1 MPLVTSLLAHRASA
15 PEGASAPT
23 PESQPIF
30 LDASIQRL
38 AAQGDLKTLAQA
50 VSQHGSLNHCP
61 ECFQWC
67 TSPAYLSRHAVKAHP
82 QVAKH
87 QPAVLSW
94 LRARGHICRPCE
106 FCHSWY
112 KVRPPHTLLN
122 CPVLW
127 ICGHLFARF
136 HTLQDSRQL
145 PSMATFDQ
153 SQLEEAKA
161 ELAQF
166 GKMMAPAGALPA
178 LPSTGPPSTAEEP
191 ADMDQDKEGLEKR
204 SMGAEDQMS
213 PEATQAKF
221 AKGESKGDRPV
232 ESGSGKGRQEP
243 SPTKE
248 IVQDKPRP
256 SPARRQDTPAHSSSW
271 NPQSNRQGQSSYW
284 QRQWPNR
291 RDNRDSREDR
301 AREQEE
307 KLKELL
313 VQVARLAVRLEDQLA
328 ISNLDCEF
336 ILFFQT
342 RSSQNPW
349 SITDSLYQVGVDWKR
364 QKEQDPSSLSQPMR
378 NVMLYC
384 VLNSILTMMRKLEDP
399 TQEDVLQRA
408 KELHLTEGTTYVYM
422 RWNQEA
428 KAHEKDTM
436 EPLEHT
442 DAVRMVT
449 TMMTYT
455 AFPDVVGRFHAL
467 RPLTQNLSSEVIPFL
482 LTIQNRS
489 EASQEM
495 YKFFRRLCRNSV
507 THLVGMTIRP
517 SKLGRSPL
525 AQQVDRMMQRM

>member
-1 MPLVTSLLAHRASA
+1 
-15 PEGASAPT
+15 
-23 PESQPIF
+23 
-30 LDASIQRL
+30 
-38 AAQGDLKTLAQA
+38 
-50 VSQHGSLNHCP
+50 
-61 ECFQWC
+61 
-67 TSPAYLSRHAVKAHP
+67 
-82 QVAKH
+82 
-87 QPAVLSW
+87 
-94 LRARGHICRPCE
+94 
-106 FCHSWY
+106 
-112 KVRPPHTLLN
+112 
-122 CPVLW
+122 
-127 ICGHLFARF
+127 
-136 HTLQDSRQL
+136 
-145 PSMATFDQ
+145 MATFDQ